1 MARRMPAQTVEND
14 HMKILAACTL
24 LTLGG
29 CALVPN
35 SVRPEFEHISHATQ
49 HEPFTNHPTEYGA
62 NMANLVL
69 HWDLPRH
76 FSLELA
82 EGVDLDKTLETTE
95 RQLIT
100 RALELAGGNRSKAA
114 QLLGISFRSL
124 RYRLVKLGMVQ
135 EENP

>member
-1 MARRMPAQTVEND
+1 
-14 HMKILAACTL
+14 MKILAACTL

-82 EGVDLDKTLETTE
+82 EGVDLDKAYTVYGQPEHGE
-95 RQLIT
+95 IMGPREQFSG
-100 RALELAGGNRSKAA
+100 R
-114 QLLGISFRSL
+114 ISYSIQ
-124 RYRLVKLGMVQ
+124 VK
-135 EENP
+135 P

>member
-1 MARRMPAQTVEND
+1 
-14 HMKILAACTL
+14 MKIIAACTL

-69 HWDLPRH
+69 HWDLPKH

-82 EGVDLDKTLETTE
+82 EGIDLDKAYAVYGQPEHGE
-95 RQLIT
+95 IMGPREQFSG
-100 RALELAGGNRSKAA
+100 R
-114 QLLGISFRSL
+114 ISYSIQ
-124 RYRLVKLGMVQ
+124 VK
-135 EENP
+135 P